1 MHEPTSREVMS
12 EEKETQITR
21 NKLEKAVFLKIRHS
35 PKQPGLLA
43 RSRQRSFSGGVS
55 LRDH

>member
-43 RSRQRSFSGGVS
+43 RSRQRSF
-55 LRDH
+55 